1 MLSIFKKTI
10 AGLKKT
16 RNKIN
21 NTFASISGKTF
32 LDEEDICALEEILL
46 QADLGW
52 EMTDRII
59 EDLKQKDDRNLN
71 VNQRVVEIIKKSI
84 DLDIFNCELKKI
96 ILIVGINGTGKTTSA
111 AKIAGYY
118 SSQKSEKIMLVA
130 ADTYRAAAIDQI
142 RIWAERL
149 NVKLL
154 ANESSSDPASVAYDG
169 VNSAFSN
176 NYDRVIIDTAG
187 RMNTSVNLMSEL
199 KKIYKVV
206 SKQTNEI
213 SVLMT
218 LDANTGQ
225 NAISQISD
233 FNKSIPIDGV
243 VLTKMDGTTKGGV
256 AVPVLSDLKI
266 PIFYM
271 GVGEQLDDLV
281 PFDVNYY
288 LEGLVNNGE

>member
-10 AGLKKT
+10 SGLKKT

-32 LDEEDICALEEILL
+32 LDEEDIYALEEILL

-59 EDLKQKDDRNLN
+59 EDLKQKDDRSLN

-154 ANESSSDPASVAYDG
+154 ANESSSDPASQDAYF
-169 VNSAFSN
+169 SA
-176 NYDRVIIDTAG
+176 DKTCTLPPI
-187 RMNTSVNLMSEL
+187 SE
-199 KKIYKVV
+199 
-206 SKQTNEI
+206 
-213 SVLMT
+213 
-218 LDANTGQ
+218 
-225 NAISQISD
+225 
-233 FNKSIPIDGV
+233 
-243 VLTKMDGTTKGGV
+243 
-256 AVPVLSDLKI
+256 
-266 PIFYM
+266 
-271 GVGEQLDDLV
+271 
-281 PFDVNYY
+281 
-288 LEGLVNNGE
+288 